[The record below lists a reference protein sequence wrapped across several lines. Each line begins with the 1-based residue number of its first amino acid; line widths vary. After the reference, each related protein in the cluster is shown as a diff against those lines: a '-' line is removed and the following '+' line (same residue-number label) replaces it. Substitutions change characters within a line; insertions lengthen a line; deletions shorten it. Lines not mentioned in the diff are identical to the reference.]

1 MAARK
6 DTTSERV
13 SRLEQRVDDLDKKID
28 ARFEQVR
35 GEVIEIKLMIKDL
48 NVTKEMQGLALELN
62 NMKNHTRALEAKID
76 GIKTSFTQRAI
87 AYTVTASVVTFLLIE
102 FLKNPRI

>member
-62 NMKNHTRALEAKID
+62 NMKNHTQALEAKID
-76 GIKTSFTQRAI
+76 SIKATFTQRAI
-87 AYTVTASVVTFLLIE
+87 GYTIASAVITFLLIE
-102 FLKNPRI
+102 FLKNPKL